1 MRSGDEQWQ
10 RRMMP
15 FMAVAIVFAAL
26 LFSVIL
32 VARFS
37 AIATTL
43 QDPPQA
49 EIAIPWTSA
58 DAGPKSWQEQKQLAQ
73 LQANFALER
82 EIIARR
88 YRQAAAAQSLRLWT
102 RLMGFL
108 TGMLMAIMGSAF
120 VLGKLSGPDNDI
132 SGSASGASISIKT
145 ASPGIIMAVL
155 GTILIGMTITT
166 TVRTDVRDSAIYF
179 GRPGEEPREPVAL
192 DLADPQADADVPPRP
207 GPAGEGTK

>member
-1 MRSGDEQWQ
+1 
-10 RRMMP
+10 MP
-15 FMAVAIVFAAL
+15 FMAVAVVFAAL
-26 LFSVIL
+26 FFAVIL

-37 AIATTL
+37 SIAETL

-49 EIAIPWTSA
+49 EISIPWTSA
-58 DAGPKSWQEQKQLAQ
+58 EAGPKSWDEQKQLAQ

-120 VLGKLSGPDNDI
+120 VLGKLAGPDNDI

-179 GRPGEEPREPVAL
+179 GTPADPGREGLPL
-192 DLADPQADADVPPRP
+192 ELADPQGDEDVPPRARP
-207 GPAGEGTK
+207 TGAETK